1 METQSVPFAIRRTKL
16 RGKPAELLTFTGTTE
31 DEYDT
36 FLDARFAEGR
46 EAVGFRQ
53 DAGAP
58 TMKLMDSGRFVWCQ
72 FRRLVQE

>member
-1 METQSVPFAIRRTKL
+1 MATPYSVRRTKL
-16 RGKPAELLTFTGTTE
+16 QGRPAELLTFTGATE
-31 DEYDT
+31 DEYDA

-58 TMKLMDSGRFVWCQ
+58 TKVLADSGRFVWCQ
-72 FRRLVQE
+72 FRRLLTP